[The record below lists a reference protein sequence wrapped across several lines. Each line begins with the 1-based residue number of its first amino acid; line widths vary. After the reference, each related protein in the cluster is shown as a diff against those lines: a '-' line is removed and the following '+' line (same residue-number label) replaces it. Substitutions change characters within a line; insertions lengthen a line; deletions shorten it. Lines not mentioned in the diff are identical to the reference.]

1 MSRQTLR
8 RRGYSLS
15 ASLLAI
21 GVYAAL
27 VLMGLYLV
35 WVRVRGGS

>member
-15 ASLLAI
+15 ASLIAFAIYLAI
-21 GVYAAL
+21 VWLGI
-27 VLMGLYLV
+27 YLA
-35 WVRVRGGS
+35 WPA